1 MVLVTYCWVSLLD
14 IQLRAPMGLC
24 SIYAVRLIS
33 AKAYEKAICVGR
45 VYGVVSSP
53 QQRSI
58 YMLSRQSDLVDRCVA

>member
-53 QQRSI
+53 QPGP